1 MAYFAY
7 KRSGRNR
14 YLVIRWKK
22 RINGIPTIVKEVS
35 VGTADDLAE
44 TIDRNLSGIRIAAY
58 SGGSTLCVLRID
70 HMIGMKGIVDSI
82 VDHHDRGMSPGD
94 YFLLFIMNRLSDPAS
109 KDGIERWMTRDYAS
123 TLYGKRGSQDFWNLM
138 DRITDDHMN
147 LIMKAVSEKVRA
159 MGYDFSRIFVD
170 ASNMYTFMKENDMA
184 RKGHNKR
191 HRYDLNQISYYIAA
205 NCDYIPLFWN
215 SYAGNIHDSR
225 TFPEMIG
232 QIPEDALIIFDRGYN
247 SSDNVN
253 LLGNRR
259 YIGALTLSDHMD
271 LVDMPVHMDSSM
283 ETERKVY
290 GKNHRIIVYR
300 SSKLQERRVRSFMK
314 TFRKA
319 YMKVK
324 RIMETGD
331 SDAVDKARIYLESQN
346 LNETI
351 MIPDLTVD
359 HVRMSRRLKMLGMN
373 ALFTS
378 ISDLRAEEIIDLY
391 RKRNR
396 VEHCFRTINNMDMAF
411 PMYQRTPQKI
421 RVHMFMSLL
430 AYLFLSLIYN
440 EIHRAKEIVS
450 LPSTVDIMKDIM
462 VVYAAN
468 KRKVIGRLDFKSEIG
483 REVGSIMKLDQLLEG

>member
-247 SSDNVN
+247 SSAHVT

-411 PMYQRTPQKI
+411 PLYHRTPQKI